1 MDELPD
7 ILDIS
12 FPISPDMPVWPGD
25 PRPEL
30 ELVVSLPH
38 HGVQVSRLILSTHTG
53 THLDAPRHFI
63 EGGATVDQLDLA
75 ALIGPCRVI
84 EIIMHG
90 SHITP
95 EVLRTFNLEPAA
107 RILLKTGNSHRPVP
121 PAFTP
126 DFIALDPAAADYLL
140 EREVRLVG
148 IDGPSVD
155 AWTATDFP
163 CHRRLLAAGTLILEN
178 LRLWHVKPGTYEL
191 IAIPL
196 NLVGADG
203 CPVRALL
210 LPPTFF
216 QGQHA

>member
-1 MDELPD
+1 MDEVPD

-12 FPISPDMPVWPGD
+12 LPISPDMPVWPGD

-30 ELVVSLPH
+30 EPVASLPR

-75 ALIGPCRVI
+75 ALLGPCRVI
-84 EIIMHG
+84 EVTMHG

-107 RILLKTGNSHRPVP
+107 RILLKTENSRRPVP

-178 LRLWHVKPGTYEL
+178 LRLQHVKPGTYDL

-210 LPPTFF
+210 LPPSFF